1 MALPCSNNAFIVFY
15 FLFSTRYLSYLVTK
29 LNVVAVDFKCSGR
42 NQSMKVGDRKSNRSI
57 DTNQ

>member
-29 LNVVAVDFKCSGR
+29 LNVVAVDFKC
-42 NQSMKVGDRKSNRSI
+42 
-57 DTNQ
+57 